1 MGGIPELQ
9 IRRVWRPL
17 NREGIKCHMTCGA
30 PDERH
35 GSKSVILVE
44 VKDTIADDTLPTADF

>member
-1 MGGIPELQ
+1 
-9 IRRVWRPL
+9 
-17 NREGIKCHMTCGA
+17 MTCGA